1 VADSCTVLIASAD
14 LLPALKERAGD
25 GVSELL
31 AFADSEAL
39 HALEAITKRRPRLV
53 TLERLFAATPRGA
66 ALIHRIKADP
76 ALIGLEI
83 RVISHDSD
91 YSRVLP
97 RQPGSGD
104 APASGPAADIAPAAA
119 APAAGPGG
127 GSAAATAA
135 PAAAPAAPLDQR
147 GTRRA
152 PRYRIAAKVEVQVD
166 GSAATLIDLSTVGA
180 QVVSAGVLRP
190 NQRVRMVMVDGAG
203 NLRFNASVAW
213 AKFEIPPG
221 SGPRYRAGLDFVDAD
236 NSGVDAFCSRH
247 RQA

>member
-1 VADSCTVLIASAD
+1 MLIASAD

-31 AFADSEAL
+31 AFADNEAL

-76 ALIGLEI
+76 SLVGLEI
-83 RVISHDSD
+83 RVISHDSE

-97 RQPGSGD
+97 RQPGSG
-104 APASGPAADIAPAAA
+104 GAPAAA
-119 APAAGPGG
+119 PAGG
-127 GSAAATAA
+127 TAAATAA
-135 PAAAPAAPLDQR
+135 PAAAPAEPLDQR

-152 PRYRIAAKVEVQVD
+152 PRYRITAKVDMQVD
-166 GSAATLIDLSTVGA
+166 GNAATLIDLSSVGA

-190 NQRVRMVMVDGAG
+190 NQRVRIAMVDSSG

-236 NSGVDAFCSRH
+236 HKAVDAFCTRH
-247 RQA
+247 RAP